1 MISPRHLEPFSTG
14 REQQT
19 PFLQMSF
26 REIAEFGWGAKARV
40 ILGGGL
46 LSIDQ
51 FEKFVDSPAQI
62 LEIY

>member
-1 MISPRHLEPFSTG
+1 MSFSTDRG
-14 REQQT
+14 QQT
-19 PFLQMSF
+19 AFRQMSF
-26 REIAEFGWGAKARV
+26 REIAEFGWEAKARV